1 MGEEYLSSFEEEARP
16 AMDEEEGN
24 GIRGGTVVGEVY
36 ELWAIAR
43 DVYLDLVL
51 LEILIDRCLEAR
63 MDY

>member
-1 MGEEYLSSFEEEARP
+1 
-16 AMDEEEGN
+16 MDEEEGN